1 MGSRFTSTGRRN
13 KKYSSKPFPDQVDEA
28 SFGTP
33 VVPRQ
38 VLVPEWYHSDDPAAF
53 FSNFFETLSEHL
65 QIPFGPLVLCGSQKY
80 PGSRSGFPKSPPTC
94 RRAAFSSS
102 PPWPCAW
109 LPPPVSRPL
118 PGAANC
124 SGTCAVGAR
133 GPQRDLLDAERGAAA
148 GDGRGARVRRVLQQP
163 PRTHTLARL
172 ARCATIRV
180 AERAGRR
187 PSARARACA
196 VAGACRAREPG
207 KPGAR
212 KLSARLPGRCPC
224 ALDGPVTPGSP
235 VAPCPCLI
243 LTTVRRHRG
252 QTARRTAR
260 APRTI

>member
-1 MGSRFTSTGRRN
+1 MTLQRFSKHSENPLSLGAKLPSAALLSSAAHKSTRDPG
-13 KKYSSKPFPDQVDEA
+13 A
-28 SFGTP
+28 GTP
-33 VVPRQ
+33 
-38 VLVPEWYHSDDPAAF
+38 
-53 FSNFFETLSEHL
+53 
-65 QIPFGPLVLCGSQKY
+65 
-80 PGSRSGFPKSPPTC
+80 SPTTC

-118 PGAANC
+118 PGAASC

-163 PRTHTLARL
+163 PRTH
-172 ARCATIRV
+172 
-180 AERAGRR
+180 RR